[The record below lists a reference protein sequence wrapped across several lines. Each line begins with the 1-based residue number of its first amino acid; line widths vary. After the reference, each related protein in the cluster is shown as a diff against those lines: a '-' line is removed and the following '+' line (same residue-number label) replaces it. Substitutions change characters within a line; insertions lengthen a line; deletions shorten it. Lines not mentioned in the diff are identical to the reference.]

1 MPPDSPGS
9 WAARFR
15 RCTSA
20 TTWCDEPAEQVGRRQ
35 QVWQEVNLQLRLAG
49 AVERWI
55 GWGRFH
61 NRIAL
66 ASSGSLEHRQ
76 HCLAPDDM
84 VAQLHL
90 DLCVGRQVHIRPR
103 AELDEA
109 DAITAG

>member
-76 HCLAPDDM
+76 HCLAPDIR
-84 VAQLHL
+84 AA
-90 DLCVGRQVHIRPR
+90 CGRPSASRSEKKPFTDGISPG
-103 AELDEA
+103 
-109 DAITAG
+109 TNSTTT